1 MTSPD
6 PYSFVFK
13 GLLAEEAL
21 DKAGRSALRQT
32 DDVRLGG
39 LEGVLAL
46 SYLDDEFRVP
56 AREMSVV
63 YTAIAA
69 FENSVR
75 SLVKKVL
82 IEEYKADWWAKGV
95 SEGIRKKAE
104 SRQQEEQ
111 TIKWHANRGDDPMCF
126 IDFGQLNSIIASNWK
141 LFENLLRRQTW
152 VQHIFDT
159 MERSRNVIMHSGELP
174 DEDIE
179 RIGTNLRDWMKQ
191 TGG

>member
-1 MTSPD
+1 MSAQDT
-6 PYSFVFK
+6 YSFVFK

-21 DKAGRSALRQT
+21 DKAGRQAAHRA
-32 DDVRLGG
+32 DDERLAG
-39 LEGVLAL
+39 LEGVLSL
-46 SYLDDEFRVP
+46 GYIDDEFRIP

-82 IEEYKADWWAKGV
+82 LDEYKDEWWTKGV
-95 SEGIRKKAE
+95 SESIRKTAE
-104 SRQQEEQ
+104 SRQQEERQ
-111 TIKWHANRGDDPMCF
+111 IKWHANRGDDPMSF
-126 IDFGQLNSIIASNWK
+126 IDFGQLNNVIVSNWK
-141 LFENLLRRQTW
+141 LFEILLRRQSW
-152 VQHIFDT
+152 VQHIFET
-159 MERSRNVIMHSGELP
+159 MQRSRNVIMHSGELP

-179 RIGTNLRDWMKQ
+179 RLGTNLRDWMKQ

>member
-1 MTSPD
+1 MKAGD
-6 PYSFVFK
+6 VYAFVFK
-13 GLLAEEAL
+13 GLLTEEAL
-21 DKAGRSALRQT
+21 DRAGRATARKT
-32 DDVRLGG
+32 DDARLSE

-46 SYLDDEFRVP
+46 HFVDEEFRAP
-56 AREMSVV
+56 AREMAVV

-75 SLVKKVL
+75 SFVKKVL
-82 IEEYKADWWAKGV
+82 IDEHKAEWWEQGV
-95 SEGIRKKAE
+95 SENIRKKAE
-104 SRQQEEQ
+104 GRQQDERH
-111 TIKWHANRGDDPMCF
+111 IKWHAQRGDDPMDF
-126 IDFGQLNSIIASNWK
+126 IDFGQLNNIIVSNWQ
-141 LFENLLRRQTW
+141 LFEDLLRRQPW
-152 VQHIFDT
+152 VQHILET

>member
-1 MTSPD
+1 VSTPD
-6 PYSFVFK
+6 PYAFVFK

-21 DKAGRSALRQT
+21 DKAGRAVARRS
-32 DDVRLGG
+32 DDAHLAE
-39 LEGVLAL
+39 LEAVLAL
-46 SYLDDEFRVP
+46 SYVDDEFRVP

-82 IEEYKADWWAKGV
+82 LDEFKAEWWTKGV

-111 TIKWHANRGDDPMCF
+111 TIKWHANRGDDPMYF
-126 IDFGQLNSIIASNWK
+126 IDFAQLNSIIVSNWK
-141 LFENLLRRQTW
+141 LFEILLRRQVW
-152 VQHIFDT
+152 VQAIFET

-179 RIGTNLRDWMKQ
+179 RVGTNLRDWMKQ

>member
-1 MTSPD
+1 MTTPD
-6 PYSFVFK
+6 PYAFVFK

-21 DKAGRSALRQT
+21 DKAGRQSSRRT
-32 DDVRLGG
+32 DDARLAE
-39 LEGVLAL
+39 LESVVAL
-46 SYLDDEFRVP
+46 SFVDNEFRVP
-56 AREMSVV
+56 AKEMAVI

-82 IEEYKADWWAKGV
+82 LEEFKADWWMKGV

-126 IDFGQLNSIIASNWK
+126 IDFGQLNSIIVSNWK

>member
-1 MTSPD
+1 VKLLD

-21 DKAGRSALRQT
+21 DKAGRTVARQS
-32 DDVRLGG
+32 DDARLAD
-39 LEGVLAL
+39 LEVAL
-46 SYLDDEFRVP
+46 SLNYIDDEFRVP
-56 AREMSVV
+56 AKEMSVV

-82 IEEYKADWWAKGV
+82 LEEFKAEWWDKGV

-104 SRQQEEQ
+104 SRQGEER

-126 IDFGQLNSIIASNWK
+126 IDFSQLNNIIVSNWK
-141 LFENLLRRQTW
+141 LFEVLLRRQSW
-152 VQHIFDT
+152 VQHIFET
-159 MERSRNVIMHSGELP
+159 MERSRNVIMHSGQLP

-179 RIGTNLRDWMKQ
+179 RVGTNLRDWMKQ

>member
-1 MTSPD
+1 MSTPD
-6 PYSFVFK
+6 PYAFVFK

-21 DKAGRSALRQT
+21 DKAGRAVARRS
-32 DDVRLGG
+32 DDAHLAE
-39 LEGVLAL
+39 LEAVLAL
-46 SYLDDEFRVP
+46 SYVDDEFRVP

-82 IEEYKADWWAKGV
+82 LDEFKAEWWTKGV

-111 TIKWHANRGDDPMCF
+111 TIKWHANRGDDPMYF
-126 IDFGQLNSIIASNWK
+126 IDFAQLNSIIVSNWK
-141 LFENLLRRQTW
+141 LFEILLRRQVW
-152 VQHIFDT
+152 VQAIFET

-179 RIGTNLRDWMKQ
+179 RVGTNLRDWMKQ

>member
-1 MTSPD
+1 MSAID
-6 PYSFVFK
+6 PYAFVFK

-21 DKAGRSALRQT
+21 DKAGRVASRRT
-32 DDVRLGG
+32 DDVRLVE
-39 LEGVLAL
+39 LEGMLAL
-46 SYLDDEFRVP
+46 SFIDDEFQVP
-56 AREMSVV
+56 AREMSAI
-63 YTAIAA
+63 YIAIAA

-82 IEEYKADWWAKGV
+82 IEEFKADWWEKGV

-126 IDFGQLNSIIASNWK
+126 IDFGQLNSIMVSNWK
-141 LFENLLRRQTW
+141 LFENLIRRQTW
-152 VQHIFDT
+152 MQHIFDT

-179 RIGTNLRDWMKQ
+179 RIGANLRDWMKQ

>member
-1 MTSPD
+1 MKGPD
-6 PYSFVFK
+6 PYAFVFK
-13 GLLAEEAL
+13 GLLAEEAA
-21 DKAGRSALRQT
+21 DKAGRLDSRRA
-32 DDVRLGG
+32 DDVRLAE
-39 LEGVLAL
+39 LELVLAL
-46 SYLDDEFRVP
+46 GFLDDEFRVP
-56 AREMSVV
+56 AREMSII

-75 SLVKKVL
+75 SLVRKVL
-82 IEEYKADWWAKGV
+82 IEEFKADWWTKGV

-126 IDFGQLNSIIASNWK
+126 IDFGQLNSIIVSNWK

>member
-1 MTSPD
+1 MSALD
-6 PYSFVFK
+6 PYAFVFK

-21 DKAGRSALRQT
+21 DRAGRRRSHSP
-32 DDVRLGG
+32 DDARLAELDGI
-39 LEGVLAL
+39 LAMNF
-46 SYLDDEFRVP
+46 LDEEFRVP
-56 AREMSVV
+56 AREMAVV
-63 YTAIAA
+63 YTAVAA

-75 SLVKKVL
+75 SLVRKVL
-82 IEEYKADWWAKGV
+82 IEEFKADWWTKGV
-95 SEGIRKKAE
+95 AEGIRKKAE

-126 IDFGQLNSIIASNWK
+126 IDFGQLNSIIVGNWK
-141 LFENLLRRQTW
+141 LFENLLRRQLW

-174 DEDIE
+174 DVDIE
-179 RIGTNLRDWMKQ
+179 RLGTNLRDWMKQ

>member
-1 MTSPD
+1 VSTPD
-6 PYSFVFK
+6 PYAFVFK

-21 DKAGRSALRQT
+21 DKAGRAVARRS
-32 DDVRLGG
+32 DDVRLAE
-39 LEGVLAL
+39 LEAVLAL
-46 SYLDDEFRVP
+46 SFVDDEFRVP
-56 AREMSVV
+56 AREMAVV
-63 YTAIAA
+63 YTAIAS

-82 IEEYKADWWAKGV
+82 LDEYKADWWTKGV

-111 TIKWHANRGDDPMCF
+111 TIKWHANRGDDPMYF
-126 IDFGQLNSIIASNWK
+126 IDFSQLNSIIVSNWK
-141 LFENLLRRQTW
+141 LFEILLRRQVW
-152 VQHIFDT
+152 VQAIFET

-179 RIGTNLRDWMKQ
+179 RVGTNLRDWMKQ

>member
-1 MTSPD
+1 MSAPD
-6 PYSFVFK
+6 TYAFVFK

-21 DKAGRSALRQT
+21 DKAGRAASRRSDET
-32 DDVRLGG
+32 RLAE
-39 LEGVLAL
+39 LESVLAL
-46 SYLDDEFRVP
+46 AYIDDEFRVP
-56 AREMSVV
+56 AREMSVA

-82 IEEYKADWWAKGV
+82 IDEYKADWWVKGV

-111 TIKWHANRGDDPMCF
+111 TIKWHSNRGDDPTCF
-126 IDFGQLNSIIASNWK
+126 IDFGQLNSIIVSNWK
-141 LFENLLRRQTW
+141 LFEILLRRQTW

-174 DEDIE
+174 NEDIE
-179 RIGTNLRDWMKQ
+179 RLGTNLRDWMKQ